1 MRAGLPQPS
10 FISNPIITLPTI
22 QNISPQSQSVAV
34 TAQQEQWMNG
44 YQNIV
49 NCTVECG
56 QGPLCVFPRHE
67 SHKGSVGRP
76 AALLVR
82 SGPHDLHA
90 GQGSVL
96 AKLFAEH
103 LLVHLKK
110 DASEDW
116 ENVYLIGAEPIK
128 ASALLYLWANAAN
141 VEVSGGWHS

>member
-34 TAQQEQWMNG
+34 TTLQEEQWRNG
-44 YQNIV
+44 YQITV
-49 NCTVECG
+49 NCTVECS

-76 AALLVR
+76 AALLVCP
-82 SGPHDLHA
+82 GPHDLHA

-96 AKLFAEH
+96 AELFAEH
-103 LLVHLKK
+103 LLIHLKK
-110 DASEDW
+110 DANGRLRKCLS
-116 ENVYLIGAEPIK
+116 NLC
-128 ASALLYLWANAAN
+128 
-141 VEVSGGWHS
+141 